1 MSENNKLIFL
11 DVDATLYSKE
21 QRLVPESTIKAI
33 HEAQENGHKV
43 LINTGRP
50 LVNIEKEILDIGC
63 DGYLCS
69 NGVHILLDGE
79 TIYHKIIPNT
89 VVEQIK
95 RICEENNIYGTFE
108 GEKCSYFRDHNV
120 DFHPHYGFM
129 ITAFDLAPY
138 MAHEFT
144 WDHVEDPDKAI
155 VFTGPGSN
163 ASGFVAALDSI
174 SDTMDYIRIDD
185 TQYEILLKDHDKG
198 TGLKYVADHLDIS
211 TDDCY
216 AFGDSNND
224 ISMFKA
230 AGHSIAMGNAC
241 DELKEIAEYVTDSV
255 NDDGLYNAF
264 EHYHLI

>member
-50 LVNIEKEILDIGC
+50 LVYFEKEILDIGC

-69 NGVHILLDGE
+69 NGVHILLNGE
-79 TIYHKIIPNT
+79 TIYHKTVPET

-95 RICEENNIYGTFE
+95 RICVENNIYGTFE
-108 GEKCSYFRDHNV
+108 GETCSYFRHHNV

-129 ITAFDLAPY
+129 ITDFDLAPY
-138 MAHEFT
+138 MAHEST
-144 WDHVEDPDKAI
+144 WDYVENP
-155 VFTGPGSN
+155 
-163 ASGFVAALDSI
+163 
-174 SDTMDYIRIDD
+174 
-185 TQYEILLKDHDKG
+185 DKG
-198 TGLKYVADHLDIS
+198 TGLTYVADHLNIS

-230 AGHSIAMGNAC
+230 AGHGIAMGNAC

-255 NDDGLYNAF
+255 NDDGIYHAF

>member
-50 LVNIEKEILDIGC
+50 LVYFEKEILDIGC

-79 TIYHKIIPNT
+79 TIYHKTVPET

-95 RICEENNIYGTFE
+95 RICVENNIYGTFE

-174 SDTMDYIRIDD
+174 SDTMDYIRID
-185 TQYEILLKDHDKG
+185 
-198 TGLKYVADHLDIS
+198 
-211 TDDCY
+211 Y

-230 AGHSIAMGNAC
+230 AGHGIAMGNAC

-255 NDDGLYNAF
+255 NDDGIYHAF

>member
-1 MSENNKLIFL
+1 MGNDNMSENNKLIFL

-50 LVNIEKEILDIGC
+50 LVYFEKEILDIGC

-79 TIYHKIIPNT
+79 TIYHKTVPET

-120 DFHPHYGFM
+120 GFHPHYGLM

-144 WDHVEDPDKAI
+144 WDHVENP
-155 VFTGPGSN
+155 
-163 ASGFVAALDSI
+163 
-174 SDTMDYIRIDD
+174 
-185 TQYEILLKDHDKG
+185 DKG
-198 TGLKYVADHLDIS
+198 TGPTYVADHLNIS

-230 AGHSIAMGNAC
+230 AGHGIAMGNAC

-255 NDDGLYNAF
+255 NDDGIYHAF

>member
-1 MSENNKLIFL
+1 MGNDNMSENNKLIFL

-50 LVNIEKEILDIGC
+50 LVYFEKEILDIGC

-79 TIYHKIIPNT
+79 TIYHKTVPET

-144 WDHVEDPDKAI
+144 WDHVENPDKAI

-163 ASGFVAALDSI
+163 TSGFVDALDSI
-174 SDTMDYIRIDD
+174 SDAMDYIRIDD

-198 TGLKYVADHLDIS
+198 ILIS
-211 TDDCY
+211 P
-216 AFGDSNND
+216 
-224 ISMFKA
+224 
-230 AGHSIAMGNAC
+230 
-241 DELKEIAEYVTDSV
+241 
-255 NDDGLYNAF
+255 
-264 EHYHLI
+264 

>member
-21 QRLVPESTIKAI
+21 QRLVPESTIKAV

-50 LVNIEKEILDIGC
+50 LVYFEKEILDIGC

-79 TIYHKIIPNT
+79 TIYHKTVPET

-144 WDHVEDPDKAI
+144 WDHFE
-155 VFTGPGSN
+155 
-163 ASGFVAALDSI
+163 
-174 SDTMDYIRIDD
+174 
-185 TQYEILLKDHDKG
+185 DHDKG
-198 TGLKYVADHLDIS
+198 TGLTYVADHLNIS

-230 AGHSIAMGNAC
+230 AGHGIAMGNAC

-255 NDDGLYNAF
+255 NDDGIYHAF
-264 EHYHLI
+264 KHYHLI

>member
-50 LVNIEKEILDIGC
+50 LVYFEKEILDIGC

-79 TIYHKIIPNT
+79 TIYHKTVPET

-144 WDHVEDPDKAI
+144 WDHVEHP
-155 VFTGPGSN
+155 
-163 ASGFVAALDSI
+163 
-174 SDTMDYIRIDD
+174 
-185 TQYEILLKDHDKG
+185 DKG
-198 TGLKYVADHLDIS
+198 TGLTYVADHLNIS

-230 AGHSIAMGNAC
+230 AGHGIAMGNAC

-255 NDDGLYNAF
+255 NDDGIYHAF

>member
-50 LVNIEKEILDIGC
+50 LVYFEKEILDIGC

-79 TIYHKIIPNT
+79 TIYHKTVPET

-95 RICEENNIYGTFE
+95 RICVENNIYGTFE

-138 MAHEFT
+138 MAHEL
-144 WDHVEDPDKAI
+144 HGIMLK
-155 VFTGPGSN
+155 
-163 ASGFVAALDSI
+163 
-174 SDTMDYIRIDD
+174 
-185 TQYEILLKDHDKG
+185 ILIKPLY
-198 TGLKYVADHLDIS
+198 LQVLE
-211 TDDCY
+211 
-216 AFGDSNND
+216 
-224 ISMFKA
+224 
-230 AGHSIAMGNAC
+230 AMP
-241 DELKEIAEYVTDSV
+241 LV
-255 NDDGLYNAF
+255 L
-264 EHYHLI
+264 

>member
-50 LVNIEKEILDIGC
+50 LVYFEKEILDIGC

-79 TIYHKIIPNT
+79 TIYHKTVPET

-144 WDHVEDPDKAI
+144 WDHVENPDKGLVLHMSLI
-155 VFTGPGSN
+155 I
-163 ASGFVAALDSI
+163 SI
-174 SDTMDYIRIDD
+174 SLQMIATHL
-185 TQYEILLKDHDKG
+185 EIVITISPCLKLL
-198 TGLKYVADHLDIS
+198 
-211 TDDCY
+211 
-216 AFGDSNND
+216 
-224 ISMFKA
+224 
-230 AGHSIAMGNAC
+230 AM
-241 DELKEIAEYVTDSV
+241 ELLWEMPVM
-255 NDDGLYNAF
+255 N
-264 EHYHLI
+264 

>member
-50 LVNIEKEILDIGC
+50 LVYFEKEILDIGC

-79 TIYHKIIPNT
+79 TIYHKTVPKT

-144 WDHVEDPDKAI
+144 WDYVENP
-155 VFTGPGSN
+155 
-163 ASGFVAALDSI
+163 
-174 SDTMDYIRIDD
+174 
-185 TQYEILLKDHDKG
+185 DKG
-198 TGLKYVADHLDIS
+198 TGLTYVADHLNIS

-230 AGHSIAMGNAC
+230 AGHGIAMGNAC

-255 NDDGLYNAF
+255 NDDGIYHAF

>member
-1 MSENNKLIFL
+1 MSENNKVIFL

-21 QRLVPESTIKAI
+21 QRLVPESAITAI
-33 HEAQENGHKV
+33 HAAQKNGHKV

-50 LVNIEKEILDIGC
+50 LVYFEKEILDIGC

-95 RICEENNIYGTFE
+95 RICEENNIYGTF
-108 GEKCSYFRDHNV
+108 
-120 DFHPHYGFM
+120 M
-129 ITAFDLAPY
+129 ITAFELAPY